1 MHEEKLLMDLFI
13 NVKTV
18 PHYVSYAFLASLILI
33 VTAFM
38 VNRSLKLV
46 PTGLQN
52 FMEAIAEGVL
62 NLCEENI
69 GHHWAKHF
77 LSSYRHGCPVCCC
90 LQFHGSYSGVLFSDQ
105 QYQ

>member
-46 PTGLQN
+46 PTGMQN
-52 FMEAIAEGVL
+52 FMETIAEGVL

-77 LSSYRHGCPVCCC
+77 FPL
-90 LQFHGSYSGVLFSDQ
+90 
-105 QYQ
+105 